1 MTAGRSTTTAAAMH
15 LNLHLPATRMPGFS
29 LLSVPRKALSLVR
42 QVARSSCF
50 ILCERLLPARRNY
63 WCFCTWPGAYAHTL
77 DNPRAVFEEV
87 KNDPAIVKV
96 ILRKPGQV
104 RSSAVVEGV
113 KVIVADAESIR
124 GAYYLAVSRVVL
136 LGYSLGSMASYSERL
151 TTKHKIIQLW
161 HGIPLKKIGRLFP
174 AERWWEKE
182 THKYSATVCSAE
194 RDKEIMA
201 GAFAPVNREYV
212 WLSGLPR
219 NDTILKD
226 EDKLPEDYRRQLA
239 GLRARLAG
247 RRLVLYAPTWRE
259 KADGIYAFSSAELAE
274 LEAIL
279 KRNNAVFG
287 IRGHANVRASSEGR
301 EAASDSILFINDLP
315 DVNVVLRATE
325 VLVTDYSSIYID
337 FLLTGRPILHFT
349 YDMADYVKERGF
361 LYSLQDAL
369 AGPAIGTFSELATR
383 LDETLGRGV
392 VDRDQYGRAKALFH
406 SHGNSPSAAVADR
419 IRALAR
425 A

>member
-1 MTAGRSTTTAAAMH
+1 MRGSV
-15 LNLHLPATRMPGFS
+15 
-29 LLSVPRKALSLVR
+29 LLSMPRKALSLAR
-42 QVARSSCF
+42 QVVRTGWF
-50 ILCERLLPARRNY
+50 VLLERLLPARRNY

-96 ILRKPGQV
+96 ILRKRGQEP
-104 RSSAVVEGV
+104 SSAVIEGV
-113 KVIVADAESIR
+113 KVIVAKAESLR

-182 THKYSATVCSAE
+182 THKYAATVCSAN

-212 WLSGLPR
+212 WLTGLPR

-226 EDKLPEDYRRQLA
+226 ENELPEDYRGQL
-239 GLRARLAG
+239 GELRTKLAG

-259 KADGIYAFSSAELAE
+259 RADGIYAFSGAELAE
-274 LEAIL
+274 LEAVL

-287 IRGHANVRASSEGR
+287 IRGHANVRAQAADGQV
-301 EAASDSILFINDLP
+301 AASSAIIFLNDLP

-361 LYSLQDAL
+361 LYSLDDAL
-369 AGPAIGTFSELATR
+369 AGPAIDSFAELGAR
-383 LDETLGRGV
+383 LDEALQRGIAHE
-392 VDRDQYGRAKALFH
+392 DQYARAKNLFH
-406 SHGNSPSAAVADR
+406 SHGERA
-419 IRALAR
+419 ALAIANKVR
-425 A
+425 ELVPQGSR